1 MKIKP
6 EPRVGGRQPTDL
18 LRKRMV
24 WFLYDMDFHHERVNA
39 LPNFD

>member
-6 EPRVGGRQPTDL
+6 EPRVGGRQSIDL

-24 WFLYDMDFHHERVNA
+24 WFLYDMDFYHERING
-39 LPNFD
+39 LLNFD